1 MVGLRVREKWKSR
14 FRIQAKVSETKIF
27 RFQDESLTRFN
38 RNIRRKSLN
47 IFFGFANDASAANV
61 ETSNASTSGTP
72 TSEGTFTKWKRKI
85 QRKVISSIFGI
96 RTWQSPWNKCSNFP
110 NFKTADTGEQYLTS
124 WVLAFHLQ
132 NAIPFM
138 VLETPHT
145 LKTKILGWESSFEQ
159 FPCWYL

>member
-1 MVGLRVREKWKSR
+1 MVGLRVLEKWKSR
-14 FRIQAKVSETKIF
+14 FRIQATKIF

-96 RTWQSPWNKCSNFP
+96 RTWQSPWNKCGKFP
-110 NFKTADTGEQYLTS
+110 NFRTADTGEQFQLS

-132 NAIPFM
+132 NAIPFI
-138 VLETPHT
+138 VLEPLYL
-145 LKTKILGWESSFEQ
+145 LKTKILGWGPWFEE
-159 FPCWYL
+159 FP